1 MLRPSIT
8 TIEINYRPVGLAIR
22 GGIDMA
28 DLEALKSKYQS
39 AIDVAADYGMSIA
52 HLHIQDDKLY
62 LSGSVASTNAVNA
75 IWDEVKRINPA
86 YDDINPDI
94 SVGAGKYVVQSGDS
108 LSKIAKR
115 IYGDA
120 NAYHQIFNA
129 NTDKLDDPDRIQVGQ
144 ELTLP
149 AA

>member
-1 MLRPSIT
+1 LKLT
-8 TIEINYRPVGLAIR
+8 TGLLGWFSE

-28 DLEALKSKYQS
+28 DLETLKSKYQS
-39 AIDVAADYGMSIA
+39 AIDVAADYGMNVT

-62 LSGSVASTNAVNA
+62 FSGSVASTNAVNA
-75 IWDEVKRINPA
+75 IWDEVKRVNPA
-86 YDDINPDI
+86 YDDIHPDI